1 MNSSETEAKPLK
13 LTDGGLATFF
23 AGMALRYNA
32 NAVPN
37 LEAVIEFK
45 LEDENE
51 KYYLIIKEDKCKAY
65 KGLQKN
71 PTLTILTS
79 ADTWMKIS
87 KGELDGARAY
97 LKKLYTVEGDM
108 NLLFNF
114 NVLFPEAETQDIT
127 TREFKRPI
135 KNLEKIPDHRG
146 PLKISGMVWLNVA
159 FTPWIIIWI
168 WYSTSPGFL
177 PLIIAT
183 SMAIIITVYHL
194 KTNRPTLFEIGT
206 CIYLIIVVILF
217 GMGLEFFIKYLKVIN
232 YIFLGCLWLLSLTKF
247 FSLTAEYVRYGYPKA
262 IWSTRAFLKTNNIL
276 TGLWGVYF
284 LCSAIMNLIPIIY
297 SELSIVLMI
306 VNYILLIPMFAFT
319 SWFQKWY
326 PPRIVAG

>member
-1 MNSSETEAKPLK
+1 MNSSEIDAKPLK
-13 LTDGGLATFF
+13 LTDGGMATIF
-23 AGMALRYNA
+23 AGMALQYNP

-37 LEAVIEFK
+37 LEAVIEFQ
-45 LEDENE
+45 LEDEKE
-51 KYYLIIKEDKCKAY
+51 PYYLVIKEDKCKAY
-65 KGLQKN
+65 EGSAKN
-71 PTLTILTS
+71 PSLTILTS
-79 ADTWMKIS
+79 VDTWIKIS
-87 KGELDGARAY
+87 KGELDGAKAY
-97 LKKLYTVEGDM
+97 LEKLYTAEGDM
-108 NLLFNF
+108 NLLLKFSL
-114 NVLFPEAETQDIT
+114 LFTEAETHYIT
-127 TREFKRPI
+127 ARPV
-135 KNLEKIPDHRG
+135 KNLEKLPDHRG

-159 FTPWIIIWI
+159 FIPWIIIWI
-168 WYSTSPGFL
+168 WYSISPGIL
-177 PLIIAT
+177 PLIIAM
-183 SMAIIITVYHL
+183 SMALIITVYHL

-206 CIYLIIVVILF
+206 CIYLIIGVILF